1 MPVHRVPGL
10 LEVFPLLGLPEL
22 ELELVL
28 LLERPVQLLELQ
40 QGLLPGL
47 LRQELQPRDY
57 Y

>member
-1 MPVHRVPGL
+1 MPVHRVPG
-10 LEVFPLLGLPEL
+10 LLGLPEL

-28 LLERPVQLLELQ
+28 LLERPVQLLEMQ

-47 LRQELQPRDY
+47 LRQEQQPRDY